1 MRGNPYSRCRVVES
15 ITEASRPARRKPT
28 RRPPASVQKQATDS
42 LFKGLDRFGLAPI
55 LLMGLAYVGH
65 TQVVQPIAAAYANM
79 VAKVGENN
87 ELLKSAVE
95 KNNAEDTERVAAI
108 SAAQALNK
116 ALAEENRALNTR
128 ILEAITNAD
137 AARKQIHSDT
147 QAVLDRVE
155 KLLSK
160 GNE

>member
-1 MRGNPYSRCRVVES
+1 MVES
-15 ITEASRPARRKPT
+15 NTEAARPARRRSPA
-28 RRPPASVQKQATDS
+28 RRPASVQKAATDS

-55 LLMGLAYVGH
+55 MLLGLAYVGH
-65 TQVVQPIAAAYANM
+65 TQVIQPIAAAYANM
-79 VAKVGENN
+79 VAKVAENN
-87 ELLKSAVE
+87 ELLKAAVE
-95 KNNAEDTERVAAI
+95 RNNAEDTERVADI
-108 SAAQALNK
+108 TAAQALNK
-116 ALAEENRALNTR
+116 QLAEENRALNTK

-137 AARKQIHSDT
+137 TARKQIHSDT